1 MYESVEVGGL
11 TPTPNPFLVV
21 DFYNQNRACLLPEK
35 GLPAPG
41 PYSTPLRTPLWN
53 GSNHCRWG
61 PGQGDGTDGGAG
73 GFFDSLILPVWLGS
87 PSFPETASLP
97 WSLNP
102 DSSAIETQSSSS
114 EEIVPSPPSPPPL
127 PRIYKP
133 CFVCQDKSSGY
144 HYGVSA
150 CEGCKGFFRRSIQKN
165 MVYTCH
171 RDKNCIINKVTR
183 NRCQYCRLQKCF
195 EVGMSKESVRNDRN
209 KKKKEAPKP
218 ECSESYTLTPEVGEL
233 IEKVRKAHQET
244 FPALCQ
250 LGKYTTNN
258 SSEQRVSLDI
268 DLWDK
273 FSELSTKCIIKT
285 VEFAKQ
291 LPGFTTLTIAD
302 QITLLK
308 AACLDILILRIC
320 TRYTPEQDTMTF
332 SDGLTLNRTQMH
344 NAGFGPLT
352 DLVFAFANQLLP
364 LEMDDAETGL
374 LSAICLICG
383 DRQDLEQPDRVD
395 MLQEPLLEALKVY
408 VRKRRPSRPHMFPKM
423 LMKITDL
430 RSISAKG
437 AERVITLKME
447 IPGSMPPLIQEM
459 LENSEGL
466 DTLSGQAGG
475 GGRDGGGLAPPPG
488 SCSPSLSPSSNRS
501 SPATHSP

>member
-1 MYESVEVGGL
+1 MYESVDVAGL
-11 TPTPNPFLVV
+11 SPSPGPFLMV
-21 DFYNQNRACLLPEK
+21 DFYSQTRACLLQDK
-35 GLPAPG
+35 GIGPPAPYG
-41 PYSTPLRTPLWN
+41 PPLRN
-53 GSNHCRWG
+53 
-61 PGQGDGTDGGAG
+61 Q
-73 GFFDSLILPVWLGS
+73 
-87 PSFPETASLP
+87 P
-97 WSLNP
+97 WSR
-102 DSSAIETQSSSS
+102 SSHCSVCCESSPEQGS
-114 EEIVPSPPSPPPL
+114 PSPPPPPATPPRTAPWLGPAGLSQPGGPRERGVWGPARSPACPL
-127 PRIYKP
+127 PP
-133 CFVCQDKSSGY
+133 P
-144 HYGVSA
+144 A
-150 CEGCKGFFRRSIQKN
+150 
-165 MVYTCH
+165 
-171 RDKNCIINKVTR
+171 
-183 NRCQYCRLQKCF
+183 
-195 EVGMSKESVRNDRN
+195 VRNDRN
-209 KKKKEAPKP
+209 KKKKEAPKQ
-218 ECSESYTLTPEVGEL
+218 ECSESYILTPEVEDL

-383 DRQDLEQPDRVD
+383 DRQDLEQADKVD
-395 MLQEPLLEALKVY
+395 KLQEPLLEALKIY
-408 VRKRRPSRPHMFPKM
+408 VRKRRPNKPHMFPKM

-466 DTLSGQAGG
+466 DTLGGQPGASRVGS
-475 GGRDGGGLAPPPG
+475 LAPPPG

>member
-1 MYESVEVGGL
+1 MWGWSLGL
-11 TPTPNPFLVV
+11 DL
-21 DFYNQNRACLLPEK
+21 CSL
-35 GLPAPG
+35 GAPG
-41 PYSTPLRTPLWN
+41 AQPVSCC
-53 GSNHCRWG
+53 GAAQWG
-61 PGQGDGTDGGAG
+61 PDPGQ
-73 GFFDSLILPVWLGS
+73 VCRV
-87 PSFPETASLP
+87 TAA
-97 WSLNP
+97 
-102 DSSAIETQSSSS
+102 SAVGPHQTQ
-114 EEIVPSPPSPPPL
+114 
-127 PRIYKP
+127 
-133 CFVCQDKSSGY
+133 
-144 HYGVSA
+144 
-150 CEGCKGFFRRSIQKN
+150 
-165 MVYTCH
+165 T
-171 RDKNCIINKVTR
+171 
-183 NRCQYCRLQKCF
+183 
-195 EVGMSKESVRNDRN
+195 VRNDRN
-209 KKKKEAPKP
+209 KKKKEAPKQ
-218 ECSESYTLTPEVGEL
+218 ECSESYILTPEVEDL

-383 DRQDLEQPDRVD
+383 GESGGRWGGAGLG
-395 MLQEPLLEALKVY
+395 
-408 VRKRRPSRPHMFPKM
+408 
-423 LMKITDL
+423 
-430 RSISAKG
+430 RS
-437 AERVITLKME
+437 
-447 IPGSMPPLIQEM
+447 P
-459 LENSEGL
+459 
-466 DTLSGQAGG
+466 GG
-475 GGRDGGGLAPPPG
+475 GVLEVPRTGLSYPPVVPFAV
-488 SCSPSLSPSSNRS
+488 SLHRG
-501 SPATHSP
+501 

>member
-1 MYESVEVGGL
+1 MSTSSPACHVAAAGHMTHYPATPYPLLFPPVIGGL
-11 TPTPNPFLVV
+11 S
-21 DFYNQNRACLLPEK
+21 LPPLH
-35 GLPAPG
+35 GLHG
-41 PYSTPLRTPLWN
+41 PPPPSGCSTP
-53 GSNHCRWG
+53 
-61 PGQGDGTDGGAG
+61 
-73 GFFDSLILPVWLGS
+73 S
-87 PSFPETASLP
+87 PAT
-97 WSLNP
+97 
-102 DSSAIETQSSSS
+102 IETQSTSS
-114 EEIVPSPPSPPPL
+114 EELVPSPPSPLPP
-127 PRIYKP
+127 PRVYKP

-165 MVYTCH
+165 MIYTCH
-171 RDKNCIINKVTR
+171 RDKNCVINKVTR

-209 KKKKEAPKP
+209 KKKKEPSKQ
-218 ECSESYTLTPEVGEL
+218 ECPESYEMTAELDDLT
-233 IEKVRKAHQET
+233 EKIRKAHQET
-244 FPALCQ
+244 FPSLCQ
-250 LGKYTTNN
+250 LGKYTTN
-258 SSEQRVSLDI
+258 SSADHRVRLDLG
-268 DLWDK
+268 LWDK
-273 FSELSTKCIIKT
+273 FSELATKCIIKI
-285 VEFAKQ
+285 VEFAKR
-291 LPGFTTLTIAD
+291 LPGFTGLTIAD

-352 DLVFAFANQLLP
+352 DLVFTFAGQLLP
-364 LEMDDAETGL
+364 LEMDDTETGL

-383 DRQDLEQPDRVD
+383 DRQDLEEPTKVD
-395 MLQEPLLEALKVY
+395 KLQEPLLEALKIY
-408 VRKRRPSRPHMFPKM
+408 IRKRRPSKPHMFPKI

-459 LENSEGL
+459 LENSEGHEPL
-466 DTLSGQAGG
+466 TPSSSGHTAE
-475 GGRDGGGLAPPPG
+475 P
-488 SCSPSLSPSSNRS
+488 SPSVSPSCLEPSGVGQ
-501 SPATHSP
+501 SPLLQ